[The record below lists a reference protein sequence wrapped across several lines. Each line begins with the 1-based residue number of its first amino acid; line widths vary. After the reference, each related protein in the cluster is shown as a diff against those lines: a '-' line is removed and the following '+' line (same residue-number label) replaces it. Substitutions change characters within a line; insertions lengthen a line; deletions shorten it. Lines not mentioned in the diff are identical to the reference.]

1 MAMMDKRLGSRMFM
15 RGWAIILLA
24 SLSFPSLLFPFF
36 ILYFSLGSFFLLSQD
51 VFFSPDCLMLVGDLV
66 WERVSVFR
74 FDRLGS
80 SE

>member
-1 MAMMDKRLGSRMFM
+1 MAMMDRRLGSRMFM
-15 RGWAIILLA
+15 RFWAIILLS
-24 SLSFPSLLFPFF
+24 SLSFPSFFYLFVLF
-36 ILYFSLGSFFLLSQD
+36 FSLGSFFLLSQD